1 MTEGAHGAVGL
12 CMDPVDSFARSPVI
26 GAVVLSALLFVG
38 LLGATKLWRGKRR
51 PTPPEENGTRFT
63 SRPDLAIVLIGLL
76 LLLLVVG
83 QVMRFLG

>member
-12 CMDPVDSFARSPVI
+12 CMDPIDSFARSPVI
-26 GAVVLSALLFVG
+26 GAVVLAALLFFG
-38 LLGATKLWRGKRR
+38 LLGATKLWRWKRR
-51 PTPPEENGTRFT
+51 PPPEEHGTRFT

-76 LLLLVVG
+76 LLLLVVS